1 MKLRLGFLTST
12 QNASMCKEIEIMRQ
26 MSHPN
31 LIQLIDTIDTNEY
44 CYIIMELCTGGELFN
59 QVVKLTYLS
68 EDLSRHVILQVAR
81 AVQYL
86 HQTLGIV
93 HRLVR
98 LTHQGTSSLA

>member
-1 MKLRLGFLTST
+1 
-12 QNASMCKEIEIMRQ
+12 MCKEIEIMRQ
-26 MSHPN
+26 MNHPN
-31 LIQLIDTIDTNEY
+31 LIQLIDTIDTTDH

-93 HRLVR
+93 HR
-98 LTHQGTSSLA
+98 

>member
-1 MKLRLGFLTST
+1 M
-12 QNASMCKEIEIMRQ
+12 QNISMRKEIEIMRQ
-26 MSHPN
+26 MDHPN
-31 LIQLIDTIDTNEY
+31 LIQLIDTVDTSEY

-93 HRLVR
+93 HRSVWIRAGL
-98 LTHQGTSSLA
+98 